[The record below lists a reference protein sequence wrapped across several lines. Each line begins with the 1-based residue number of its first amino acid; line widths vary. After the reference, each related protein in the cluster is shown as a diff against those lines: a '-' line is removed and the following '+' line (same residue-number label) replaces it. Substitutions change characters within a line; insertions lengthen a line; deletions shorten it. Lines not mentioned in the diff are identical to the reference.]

1 MMRVFILLNNHTK
14 IKQWHYLFNEPKVY
28 TRLDANL
35 VCHIVYMCSLYEQ
48 STISVNKQNITTIPG
63 LRKQVLELKKLC
75 QNMPNSSPVE
85 SAIINTFIKIM
96 DTNLIQFH
104 LVELNLIMTY

>member
-1 MMRVFILLNNHTK
+1 
-14 IKQWHYLFNEPKVY
+14 
-28 TRLDANL
+28 
-35 VCHIVYMCSLYEQ
+35 MCSLYEQ

-104 LVELNLIMTY
+104 LVELNNLMKFLGTEKNKNALYLKRFLNMFDLSEWIQNQLMKMNT